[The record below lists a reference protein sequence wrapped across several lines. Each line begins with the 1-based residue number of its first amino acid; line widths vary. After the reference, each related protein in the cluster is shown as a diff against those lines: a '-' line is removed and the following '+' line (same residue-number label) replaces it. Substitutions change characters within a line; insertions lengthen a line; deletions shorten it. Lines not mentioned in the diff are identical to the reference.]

1 VVKENARLEPYI
13 VVIGKDTLHA
23 YLVIDNRVIDEV
35 SFVDLPIALMAA
47 YFVFDICYPKGCNN
61 FYMFL
66 EIVVLKYSSEKASP
80 SVKYLLAKIN
90 AH

>member
-1 VVKENARLEPYI
+1 MVKENARLEPYI
-13 VVIGKDTLHA
+13 VVIGEDTLHA

-47 YFVFDICYPKGCNN
+47 YFVFDICY

>member
-13 VVIGKDTLHA
+13 VVIGEDTLHA

-35 SFVDLPIALMAA
+35 SFVDLPITLMAA
-47 YFVFDICYPKGCNN
+47 YFVFDICY

-66 EIVVLKYSSEKASP
+66 EIVVLKYSSAKVSW
-80 SVKYLLAKIN
+80 SLKYLLAKIN
-90 AH
+90 AHYVEF